1 MFHKTYELYK
11 LLYQN
16 LKSFPKKDKYTLGQK
31 IDNTALEILEAI
43 TLAGISSQNKLN
55 LLEKASQKLD
65 LLKILIR
72 LADDLKILDNKKY
85 LEIQQKIQEI
95 GKMLGGWIK
104 SRARE

>member
-1 MFHKTYELYK
+1 M
-11 LLYQN
+11 
-16 LKSFPKKDKYTLGQK
+16 GQK

>member
-1 MFHKTYELYK
+1 
-11 LLYQN
+11 
-16 LKSFPKKDKYTLGQK
+16 LGQK
-31 IDNTALEILEAI
+31 IDNTALEILETI
-43 TLAGISSQNKLN
+43 TLAGISNQNKLN

>member
-1 MFHKTYELYK
+1 M
-11 LLYQN
+11 
-16 LKSFPKKDKYTLGQK
+16 GQK
-31 IDNTALEILEAI
+31 IDNTALEILETI
-43 TLAGISSQNKLN
+43 TLAGISNQNKLN

>member
-1 MFHKTYELYK
+1 
-11 LLYQN
+11 
-16 LKSFPKKDKYTLGQK
+16 LGQK